1 MADVYDREKRLALL
15 LVDARTKKALVQ
27 FRDVLTRELPG
38 IIKDFYAHLRTEPD
52 LFKMFRSEAILAHA
66 AERQTQHWL
75 NLFNGGFDVSYFE
88 SARRVGE
95 VHSKIGLEPRYYIGG
110 YAFTVSRL
118 YDAAAHSY
126 GSRLHPKRAQNDLAE
141 LLRALNQSVMLDM
154 DLAISIYL
162 EENDRRHRNELDN
175 LAGAFEAS
183 VKTVVGSVSASAREM
198 EVSARAMENIADETG
213 RQAVMVAGASEEAST
228 NVATVAAASEEL
240 ASSISEIGR
249 QISQSVQVA
258 SAAVQDSEQTDAKMN
273 ALVVAAQ
280 KIGEVISL
288 INNIAGQT
296 NLLALNATIEA
307 ARAGDQGKGFAVV
320 ASEVKS
326 LAGQTARAT
335 EEIRRQI
342 EDIQN
347 ISGEAAQAIQGIT
360 KTIREMNEIT
370 AAISAAVEEQSSATQ
385 EIARSV
391 QQAAAGTNDVASNIT
406 GVTQSAE
413 RTGETA
419 EQVLRTSASLA
430 QNCDHLGREVDA
442 FLSKIKTA

>member
-1 MADVYDREKRLALL
+1 MADMYDREKRLALL
-15 LVDARTKKALVQ
+15 LVDGRTKAALQQ
-27 FRDVLTRELPG
+27 FRDVLKRELPS
-38 IIKDFYAHLRTEPD
+38 IIKGFYEHLRSEPELMK
-52 LFKMFRSEAILAHA
+52 LFSSQAVLDHA
-66 AERQTQHWL
+66 ASRQTEHWL
-75 NLFNGGFDVSYFE
+75 NLFNGSFDVSYFD
-88 SARRVGE
+88 SARRIGQI
-95 VHSKIGLEPRYYIGG
+95 HSKIGLEPRYYIGG
-110 YAFTVSRL
+110 YAYTVSRL
-118 YDAAAHSY
+118 YEVAAHHFASL
-126 GSRLHPKRAQNDLAE
+126 LHPRKAQDDLAE
-141 LLRALNQSVMLDM
+141 LLRALNQAVMLDM

-162 EENDRRHRNELDN
+162 EENEIRHRKELDS

-183 VKTVVGSVSASAREM
+183 VRSVVNAVSTAARDMEASARTM
-198 EVSARAMENIADETG
+198 ESIADETG
-213 RQAVMVAGASEEAST
+213 RRAVIVAGASEEAST

-240 ASSISEIGR
+240 ASSISEISR
-249 QISQSVQVA
+249 QISH
-258 SAAVQDSEQTDAKMN
+258 SAQIVGTAVHDSEVTDVKMS
-273 ALVVAAQ
+273 ALVTAAA
-280 KIGEVISL
+280 KIGEVITL

-347 ISGEAAQAIQGIT
+347 ISSEAAQAIQGVS
-360 KTIREMNEIT
+360 KSIRGMNDIT

-391 QQAAAGTNDVASNIT
+391 QQAAAGTQDVAANIT

-413 RTGETA
+413 QTGDTA

-430 QNCDHLGREVDA
+430 KNCDHLGREVDA
-442 FLSKIKTA
+442 FLAKITAA

>member
-1 MADVYDREKRLALL
+1 
-15 LVDARTKKALVQ
+15 
-27 FRDVLTRELPG
+27 LPG
-38 IIKDFYAHLRTEPD
+38 IIKGFYGHLRTEPD
-52 LFKMFRSEAILAHA
+52 LIKMFRSEAVLNHA
-66 AERQTQHWL
+66 AERQTEHWL
-75 NLFNGGFDVSYFE
+75 NLFNGNFEISYFD
-88 SARRVGE
+88 SARRVGQ
-95 VHSKIGLEPRYYIGG
+95 VHSRIGLEPRYYIGG
-110 YAFTVSRL
+110 YAYTVSKL
-118 YDAAAHSY
+118 YDAAAHSI
-126 GSRLHPKRAQNDLAE
+126 GSRLHMKRAQNDLAE
-141 LLRALNQSVMLDM
+141 LLRALNQAVMLDM

-162 EENDRRHRNELDN
+162 EENDLRHRSELEN
-175 LAGAFEAS
+175 LASAFEAS
-183 VKTVVGSVSASAREM
+183 VKSVVSSVATSAREM
-198 EVSARAMENIADETG
+198 ELSAKAMENIAEETG

-347 ISGEAAQAIQGIT
+347 ISAEAAQAIQGIT

-370 AAISAAVEEQSSATQ
+370 AAISAAVEEQSFATQ

-406 GVTQSAE
+406 GVTQAAG

-419 EQVLRTSASLA
+419 DHVLRTSASLA
-430 QNCDHLGREVDA
+430 KSCDHLGHEVDN
-442 FLSKIKTA
+442 FLSRIKVA

>member
-1 MADVYDREKRLALL
+1 MADSYDRDKRLGLL
-15 LVDARTKKALVQ
+15 LVDERTKRALTQ
-27 FRDVLTRELPG
+27 FSDVLQRELPG
-38 IIKDFYAHLRTEPD
+38 IIKGFYEHLRGDPQLMK
-52 LFKMFRSEAILAHA
+52 LFKSEAILAHA
-66 AERQTQHWL
+66 AERQTAHWL
-75 NLFNGGFDVSYFE
+75 NLFKGTFDVSYFE
-88 SARRVGE
+88 SARRIGRI
-95 VHSKIGLEPRYYIGG
+95 HSKIGLEPRYYIGG
-110 YAFTVSRL
+110 YAFTISKL
-118 YDAAAHSY
+118 YEAAAHSF
-126 GSRLHPKRAQNDLAE
+126 GSMLHPKKAQNDLAD
-141 LLRALNQSVMLDM
+141 LLRALNQAVMLDM

-162 EENDRRHRNELDN
+162 EENEISHRKELDG

-183 VKTVVGSVSASAREM
+183 VKSVVSSVSTAAREM
-198 EVSARAMENIADETG
+198 EASARTMESIAEATG

-240 ASSISEIGR
+240 AGSISEIGR
-249 QISQSVQVA
+249 QISH
-258 SAAVQDSEQTDAKMN
+258 SAQIVGSALHDSEVTDVKMT
-273 ALVVAAQ
+273 ALVEAAQ

-288 INNIAGQT
+288 INSIASQT

-307 ARAGDQGKGFAVV
+307 ARAGEQGKGFAVV

-342 EDIQN
+342 EDIQT
-347 ISGEAAQAIQGIT
+347 ISGEAAHAIQGVS
-360 KTIREMNEIT
+360 KTIRGMNEIT

-391 QQAAAGTNDVASNIT
+391 QQAAAGTQDVASNIT

-419 EQVLRTSASLA
+419 ELVRRTSASLA
-430 QNCDHLGREVDA
+430 ENCDHLGREVDT
-442 FLSKIKTA
+442 FLAKIMAA